1 MCSSFFVFW
10 AAMYTTFLLII
21 LLLSIKK
28 SLFFTWE
35 SLILVLRLGEGKMWG
50 GI

>member
-28 SLFFTWE
+28 K
-35 SLILVLRLGEGKMWG
+35 LIFHV
-50 GI
+50 GIIDFGASIG

>member
-10 AAMYTTFLLII
+10 SAMYTTFLLII

-28 SLFFTWE
+28 K
-35 SLILVLRLGEGKMWG
+35 LIFHVGTKLIDFGASIG
-50 GI
+50 